1 MPLFD
6 EAGSPL
12 TWGSDPTAYPD
23 SPHPS
28 AEGTPGP
35 GPGVL
40 TTVYDSTGEVE
51 VIYHFFASG
60 VPTLEGFDA
69 LRVRPKVREEIRR
82 MGVAAIRWS
91 QPVPV
96 PSSDERDII
105 IHQRYYPPRFDSAS
119 AEAGRWTSELRG
131 RAVASN
137 IAVATYQ
144 VAALPLPAGVW
155 QEYYRVKAAI
165 RSHVRHRGGHRPR
178 RSGSIPS

>member
-1 MPLFD
+1 VPAAGSPPPHQPLPVGEVGIYQGSPVGPLVSGMDVSMPPFG

-51 VIYHFFASG
+51 VIYRFFASG
-60 VPTLEGFDA
+60 VQTLKGFDA
-69 LRVRPKVREEIRR
+69 LRVQPKVWEEIRH

-96 PSSDERDII
+96 PSSDEGDIMI
-105 IHQRYYPPRFDSAS
+105 YQRYYPPRFDAAS

-131 RAVASN
+131 
-137 IAVATYQ
+137 
-144 VAALPLPAGVW
+144 
-155 QEYYRVKAAI
+155 
-165 RSHVRHRGGHRPR
+165 
-178 RSGSIPS
+178 